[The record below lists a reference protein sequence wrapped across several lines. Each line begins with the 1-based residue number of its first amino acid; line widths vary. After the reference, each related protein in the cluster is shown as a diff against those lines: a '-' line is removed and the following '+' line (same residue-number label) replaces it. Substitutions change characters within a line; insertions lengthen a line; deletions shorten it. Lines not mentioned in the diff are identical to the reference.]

1 MVMIMYKTYTKEDF
15 DEDCPRFIPMKYESE
30 IYENG
35 ESVSWYIFDTEKLDF
50 VGGIVPYYDYQE
62 AEKVCNIFNGVSYI
76 FKGVEIS

>member
-1 MVMIMYKTYTKEDF
+1 MYKTYTKEDF